1 MPQHPRMIAFNKR
14 WLNPLMLKFV
24 GTVPGPFAV
33 IRHQGRRSG
42 KRYETPI
49 IVLPAAGG
57 FVIALTYGPEVDWYR
72 NWRAE
77 GRATLLRHGKRY
89 TLAQP
94 EPVTLASAMPAFP
107 RPLRGILRRSRTQDF
122 VRVRAQVA

>member
-1 MPQHPRMIAFNKR
+1 MPKHPRMIAFNKR
-14 WLNPLMLKFV
+14 WLNPLLLKFV

-72 NWRAE
+72 NWRAA
-77 GRATLLRHGKRY
+77 GRATLRWHGQRY
-89 TLAQP
+89 ALAQP
-94 EPVTLASAMPAFP
+94 KLLDRTSALLAFP
-107 RPLRGILRRSRTQDF
+107 HPLRLILQRQGTQDF
-122 VRVRAQVA
+122 VRVQAQRA